1 MSDFMNEKNDS
12 MIGKLFN
19 RTPVFVQSLLGTAV
33 ALILVL
39 KFGGLDVPLNTVMN
53 AWAKKYEQ
61 SALVMDGA
69 ASRINTALDR
79 LDSVEKAATDTN
91 ERVTNLEVRVTR
103 IERAHQPK

>member
-1 MSDFMNEKNDS
+1 MSTNEN

-19 RTPVFVQSLLGTAV
+19 KTPVFVQSLLGTAI

-79 LDSVEKAATDTN
+79 LDSVEKAATNTN
-91 ERVTNLEVRVTR
+91 ERVTNLEQRMMRV
-103 IERAHQPK
+103 ERLHQAK

>member
-1 MSDFMNEKNDS
+1 MSNGNEG
-12 MIGKLFN
+12 MIGKMFN
-19 RTPVFVQSLLGTAV
+19 RTPVFIQSLLGTAI

-69 ASRINTALDR
+69 AIRINTALDR
-79 LDSVEKAATDTN
+79 LDSVEKAASNTN

-103 IERAHQPK
+103 IEHSRQRK